1 MLISKKV
8 LFTTLGVVSFYASCG
23 DSKVLSTQSSEISP
37 DATQGAESGS
47 ELTKNDIIFG
57 PELEFTDPKSGDASY
72 SSKALFMSELAKQC
86 ESDKEVVCDIQS
98 EEYNP
103 SFEVKEING
112 KARVKGFPYNDPA
125 VLEIPLDPMSLEQ
138 AEASRELI
146 QKYVYDIA
154 EKTGLTPGTAE
165 YNRWCAHT
173 NFSWPGLRDGSDG
186 NLFLRYFAD
195 FNSRPEIGMGAFSG
209 DIRNAPVLAMERTE
223 VQNALLDIVTSF
235 NTTPESAFNVANLIR
250 NNVYSSGHGF
260 NFGGG
265 RYNAFNLT
273 HVQGSARSKKS
284 YAASSAVRIEQRA
297 SYMPLSAAHLVSN
310 YQIISGRMNYLA
322 KLQKPIEYSPRD
334 LGVENNTRTFA
345 TKGVQQGVTPAG
357 VAKVYVEYLS
367 EAGLDTKYHVLHMM
381 NPVVQ
386 TEAAKLVGIAPSEV
400 NAAQQKAA
408 KILKVDLDT
417 YLAPGPFDANSID
430 AQQKTELKK

>member
-1 MLISKKV
+1 MSISKKV
-8 LFTTLGVVSFYASCG
+8 LFTALGVVSFYASCG
-23 DSKVLSTQSSEISP
+23 VSKVLSTQSSEISP
-37 DATQGAESGS
+37 EADQSAESGS
-47 ELTKNDIIFG
+47 ELTKSDIIFG
-57 PELEFTDPKSGDASY
+57 PELEFTDPATGSAPY
-72 SSKALFMSELAKQC
+72 SAKAEFLSEIEKQC
-86 ESDKEVVCDIQS
+86 ASDKEVVCEIQS
-98 EEYNP
+98 DDYNA

-112 KARVKGFPYNDPA
+112 KGRVKGFPYNDPA

-138 AEASRELI
+138 AESSRELI

-154 EKTGLTPGTAE
+154 EKVGLSPGTAE

-186 NLFLRYFAD
+186 KLFLRYFTD

-209 DIRNAPVLAMERTE
+209 DIRNAPVLAMERSE
-223 VQNALLDIVTSF
+223 VQSELSDIVTSF
-235 NTTPESAFNVANLIR
+235 NATPESAFDVAAKIR
-250 NNVYSSGHGF
+250 SYVYSAGQGF

-297 SYMPLSAAHLVSN
+297 SYMPLSADHLISN
-310 YQIISGRMNYLA
+310 YQIISGRMSYLA
-322 KLQKPIEYSPRD
+322 KQQKPIEFSPRD
-334 LGVENNTRTFA
+334 LGVDSGSRKFA
-345 TKGVQQGVTPAG
+345 TRGVQQGLTAVG
-357 VAKVYVEYLS
+357 VAKVYVQYLS
-367 EAGLDTKYHVLHMM
+367 EAGLDTKHHVLHMM

-386 TEAAKLVGIAPSEV
+386 TEAAKLVGITPTEV

-408 KILKVDLDT
+408 KILKVDLDS
-417 YLAPGPFDANSID
+417 YLAPGPFDA
-430 AQQKTELKK
+430 AVAPQKTELKK